1 ALFSDLAVAQSRAS
15 SAILPSARWASIRL
29 GARSRERWSSPAA
42 SGAPIRSSK
51 SPSSKWAWVSSGFS
65 SITRLRILMTS
76 TGGAPFG
83 NVCNGP
89 LGVVQLDKDRTQ
101 GVPGL
106 GVLRVFRDGL
116 LELRCRGFVVALLAQ
131 HNPELPMRTRVS
143 RVDFQNRLEFGLRR
157 VEITPQPEGLGQI
170 IAILGAVR
178 SERDRLSQGLD

>member
-1 ALFSDLAVAQSRAS
+1 MSVLGPADFSERSGQSDPRCS
-15 SAILPSARWASIRL
+15 VVGIEPH
-29 GARSRERWSSPAA
+29 
-42 SGAPIRSSK
+42 
-51 SPSSKWAWVSSGFS
+51 GFGK
-65 SITRLRILMTS
+65 L
-76 TGGAPFG
+76 
-83 NVCNGP
+83 CNGP

-116 LELRCRGFVVALLAQ
+116 LELGCRGFVVALLAQ